1 MLPNSLLYICGF
13 FWPVV
18 AYFLQLINHKHNHNQ
33 CRRVLNVT
41 IFCNPR
47 IDKLWV
53 LARLKSPPTMNR
65 LLERRWDVEVIKV
78 SKRSYV
84 GVGDIRGDV
93 HICNNN
99 MIEFR

>member
-1 MLPNSLLYICGF
+1 ML
-13 FWPVV
+13 
-18 AYFLQLINHKHNHNQ
+18 K
-33 CRRVLNVT
+33 VT
-41 IFCNPR
+41 IFSNPR
-47 IDKLWV
+47 RVKLWV

-65 LLERRWDVEVIKV
+65 LLERRWDVEVIK
-78 SKRSYV
+78 SIKKRSYV

>member
-1 MLPNSLLYICGF
+1 M
-13 FWPVV
+13 
-18 AYFLQLINHKHNHNQ
+18 
-33 CRRVLNVT
+33 LNVK

-47 IDKLWV
+47 RDKLWV
-53 LARLKSPPTMNR
+53 LGRLKSPPTMNR

-78 SKRSYV
+78 SKKRSYV

>member
-1 MLPNSLLYICGF
+1 M
-13 FWPVV
+13 
-18 AYFLQLINHKHNHNQ
+18 
-33 CRRVLNVT
+33 LNVT

-47 IDKLWV
+47 RDKLWV

-65 LLERRWDVEVIKV
+65 LLERKWDVEVIKV
-78 SKRSYV
+78 TKKRSYV
-84 GVGDIRGDV
+84 GVGHIRGDV

>member
-1 MLPNSLLYICGF
+1 ML
-13 FWPVV
+13 
-18 AYFLQLINHKHNHNQ
+18 K
-33 CRRVLNVT
+33 VT
-41 IFCNPR
+41 IFSNPR
-47 IDKLWV
+47 RVKLWV
-53 LARLKSPPTMNR
+53 LARFKSPPTMNR

-78 SKRSYV
+78 SKKRYV